1 LADEYY
7 QRRTAWI
14 HGAITA
20 VSLGAAAWLAWAG
33 AYAGIVGLLLS
44 AATNAAIGYEKL
56 DLLRRGKA

>member
-1 LADEYY
+1 VATPGY
-7 QRRTAWI
+7 QRRTALI
-14 HGAITA
+14 HGAIA
-20 VSLGAAAWLAWAG
+20 VASVVAAAWLAWAG